1 MNALNPWGNT
11 PKRSVIVFLVAVF
24 FTFAT
29 IGFANDMINMG
40 RQPPVRFALGVALS
54 GFFSTPSPDVVLPWG
69 SQSISNTCKSLAAKE
84 AARLI
89 AVVVFP
95 TPPFWLLIAMIFPTV
110 QMISRG
116 VHTGNDCVFECSTW
130 NIVRAR
136 NVPRGTST
144 QEKSSILAPR

>member
-54 GFFSTPSPDVVLPWG
+54 GFFAVTYALTGIYLRKKFWKAFLPLFA
-69 SQSISNTCKSLAAKE
+69 LA
-84 AARLI
+84 LPI
-89 AVVVFP
+89 
-95 TPPFWLLIAMIFPTV
+95 
-110 QMISRG
+110 
-116 VHTGNDCVFECSTW
+116 
-130 NIVRAR
+130 
-136 NVPRGTST
+136 
-144 QEKSSILAPR
+144 